1 MSGDPGHGAQ
11 HERRRRRAV
20 ATGRLIEGA
29 SGGGLRGRWLLAL
42 RRLLARLPWRQR
54 VRTPTMLQMQEAECG
69 AACLGIILGYYGRH
83 EPLEKL
89 RYLCGVSRDG
99 ARASSIL
106 RAARRF
112 GLVAK
117 GLAINAFKIRRA
129 PMPVV
134 ALWNFTHFV
143 VIEGFGR
150 DQVWLNDP
158 ASGPRTVTAA
168 QFNEAY
174 SGVVLAFAPGPGLE
188 TNEAPPGALGSVIER
203 VRTSRRAILFVAVAS
218 IAFFVPGLMV
228 PAFNR
233 VFVDFV
239 LIEDQ
244 HRWLWPLLGLMVA
257 TALFSGLL
265 GWLLDHGLIRFYTKL
280 QTLWSSSMMWRV
292 LRLPVDYFAHRSGG
306 DISNRIQSN
315 GWLAWLVS
323 GELSRTLL
331 GLTTLVVYALIMI
344 QYDVFLTAIGV
355 GFAAVNLL
363 AFANV
368 SRQLEDRNQ
377 ELHRD
382 KGKSAGILMHGLRSI
397 DTYQASGTETFFY
410 NRWAGHHAKVT
421 NADQA
426 LGRTRAVLTA
436 IPPFLGLLSTTAVLL
451 VGGLRIMDG
460 TLTIGMLVA
469 FQGLMAAFTLPVKQV
484 VDSSAALQET
494 LGLMGRLDDVM
505 RQGLD
510 HEFVAERLAPPEPQA
525 PRRLGGELRLEDV
538 SFGFSPLDPPL
549 IEDFELHLE
558 PGSWVAL
565 VGASGSG
572 KSTLGKLI
580 SGLLVPW
587 RGTITLDGRP
597 IDQLSREVLRD
608 TLAVVDQSIS
618 LFEGTV
624 AENITLWDPTLPESR
639 VIEAAKDACLHD
651 EIASRPRGY
660 REWIAEGGR
669 NFSGGER
676 QRIEIARA
684 LVGEPSILLLDEAT
698 SALDALTESRI
709 MRNLRRRGCT
719 TLLIAHRLSTIRD
732 CDEIVVLDQGRVIE
746 RGTHDALCMHRG
758 AYHALVES

>member
-1 MSGDPGHGAQ
+1 MSSGHN
-11 HERRRRRAV
+11 ERRRRRAV
-20 ATGRLIEGA
+20 ATGRLA
-29 SGGGLRGRWLLAL
+29 GGSRAGSFGQRGRLAL
-42 RRLLARLPWRQR
+42 RRWLARLPWRRR

-69 AACLGIILGYYGRH
+69 AACLGIILGHFGRH

-89 RYLCGVSRDG
+89 RHLCGVSRDG
-99 ARASSIL
+99 ARASNIL
-106 RAARRF
+106 RAGHRF
-112 GLVAK
+112 GLRAK

-143 VIEGFGR
+143 VVEGFGR
-150 DQVWLNDP
+150 DSVWLNDP
-158 ASGPRTVTAA
+158 ASGPRTVTTA

-174 SGVVLAFAPGPGLE
+174 SGVVLAFAPGPDLV
-188 TNEAPPGALGSVIER
+188 TNAAPPGALGSVLER
-203 VRTSRRAILFVAVAS
+203 IRSSRRAIFFVALAS
-218 IAFFVPGLMV
+218 IAFFFPGLLI
-228 PAFNR
+228 PAFSR

-244 HRWLWPLLGLMVA
+244 HRWLWPLIGLMTL
-257 TALFSGLL
+257 TALFAGLL

-331 GLTTLVVYALIMI
+331 GLTTLVVYALIMV
-344 QYDVFLTAIGV
+344 QYDPFLTAIGV
-355 GFAAVNLL
+355 AFAAVNLF
-363 AFANV
+363 AFANA

-382 KGKSAGILMHGLRSI
+382 KGKSAGLLMQGLRSI

-505 RQGLD
+505 RQEVD
-510 HEFVAERLAPPEPQA
+510 PEFDPRRIVPPDPEA
-525 PRRLGGELRLEDV
+525 PRRLGGEVCLQGV
-538 SFGFSPLDPPL
+538 CFGFSPLDRPL
-549 IEDFELHLE
+549 IEDFDLHLA

-572 KSTLGKLI
+572 KSTIGKLI
-580 SGLLVPW
+580 SGLLAPW
-587 RGTITLDGRP
+587 QGSITIDGRP
-597 IDQLSREVLRD
+597 IQTLPREVLRD
-608 TLAVVDQSIS
+608 TLAVVDQSIA

-624 AENITLWDPTLPESR
+624 AENITLWDSTLPESR
-639 VIEAAKDACLHD
+639 VIQAAKDACLHE
-651 EIASRPRGY
+651 EIASRCRGY
-660 REWIAEGGR
+660 RERIDEGGR

-684 LVGEPSILLLDEAT
+684 LVGEPSVLLLDEAT
-698 SALDALTESRI
+698 SALDARTEDLI
-709 MRNLRRRGCT
+709 IRNLRRRGCT

-732 CDEIVVLDQGRVIE
+732 CDEIIVLDQGRVVE
-746 RGTHDALCMHRG
+746 RGTHDELIALRG
-758 AYHALVES
+758 TYHALVES